1 MAGTGASS
9 SRLREGT
16 PKTETGLAGS
26 AGPFPFLGH
35 LGRCYA
41 EGMIRLAYV
50 DPATFEIPDGWTAV
64 GFLDAG
70 AVLAYDADRRPQRV
84 EGGIATPLDPA
95 DVNAGLAPAVEE
107 AASRLWPEGWSYAM
121 AECFGLNRRSLQ
133 RDRIARN
140 GLHPAVLRELG
151 SLSCHDDA
159 EGIGRLAHA
168 LAWYA
173 DRCSDRDHPADR
185 LADAEQGALNALAGL
200 RRVRRGRVTKPDG
213 DTDK

>member
-1 MAGTGASS
+1 
-9 SRLREGT
+9 
-16 PKTETGLAGS
+16 
-26 AGPFPFLGH
+26 
-35 LGRCYA
+35 
-41 EGMIRLAYV
+41 MIRLAYV
-50 DPATFEIPDGWTAV
+50 DLAKFEIPDGWTAV

-70 AVLAYDADRRPQRV
+70 AVLAYDADRRPHRV
-84 EGGIATPLDPA
+84 EGGITTPLDPA

-121 AECFGLNRRSLQ
+121 AECFGINRRSLQ

-140 GLHPAVLRELG
+140 GLHPAILQELG
-151 SLSCHDDA
+151 ALSCHDDA

-185 LADAEQGALNALAGL
+185 LDDAEQGALNALAGL
-200 RRVRRGRVTKPDG
+200 RRIRRGRVARPGNDPD
-213 DTDK
+213 K